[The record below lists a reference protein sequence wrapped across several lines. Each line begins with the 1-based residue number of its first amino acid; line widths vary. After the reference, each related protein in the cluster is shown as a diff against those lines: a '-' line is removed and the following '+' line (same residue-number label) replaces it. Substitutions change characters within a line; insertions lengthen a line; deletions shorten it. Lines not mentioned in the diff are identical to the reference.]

1 MAWMSNWQYANQVPT
16 KQYRNANTLPR
27 DLYLY
32 EYQGETYVGVTPSP
46 ELLALRG
53 KAIAKNLGR
62 GKKTFNAGNG
72 AYEIVVEI
80 KSAINGRSIIT
91 LQNGKGEAVSMTY
104 DVKAGTFAVDR
115 TKSGD
120 TSFNESFSSVTVAPV
135 RGKLSTLRIF
145 VDKSSIE
152 VLDAEG
158 RLAITNTVFPSEPYN
173 VLIIDN
179 EKGNKTAATIYNITK

>member
-1 MAWMSNWQYANQVPT
+1 MCI
-16 KQYRNANTLPR
+16 R
-27 DLYLY
+27 D
-32 EYQGETYVGVTPSP
+32 
-46 ELLALRG
+46 
-53 KAIAKNLGR
+53 
-62 GKKTFNAGNG
+62 
-72 AYEIVVEI
+72 
-80 KSAINGRSIIT
+80 
-91 LQNGKGEAVSMTY
+91 
-104 DVKAGTFAVDR
+104 
-115 TKSGD
+115 
-120 TSFNESFSSVTVAPV
+120 SFSSVTVAPV